1 MVDPKKQGTEKFG
14 DLLLALLQHFL
25 HRLVGHLQPWVTA
38 GDVSNSD
45 FGTGIQMKIVY
56 MYKYLRYMPIEYR
69 SRHMYMYVYTMDGR
83 VFNRLLL
90 CVYMYTYIHMQTRC
104 YYLIHLYTAYI
115 YIYKYDYTVSYWL
128 VVSTFF
134 KPLPKIFRCI
144 LLSLTEA
151 LPSSRGCG
159 ASPSNLMGISSLA
172 FRS

>member
-1 MVDPKKQGTEKFG
+1 MLLQLMVDPKKQGTEKFG

-115 YIYKYDYTVSYWL
+115 YISMIIRYHTDWWFQHFSNLCQRYS
-128 VVSTFF
+128 
-134 KPLPKIFRCI
+134 
-144 LLSLTEA
+144 
-151 LPSSRGCG
+151 G
-159 ASPSNLMGISSLA
+159 ASS
-172 FRS
+172 